1 MAHIEDQGRR
11 RREKLRDARLYVCVT
26 ARRERGDLREFLH
39 AAYEGGT
46 DIIQLRD
53 KTLEAATEIEA
64 IEVLAEVAREHGK
77 LFAVNDRADVA
88 LLTGADVFH
97 VGQGDLTTQ
106 QARTVLGPDVVLGR
120 SCHSPAQVD
129 AALADPGLDYFCTGP
144 VWETPTKPGRAA
156 VGLELPRYA
165 AEHAGDTPFFAIGGV
180 DAARLPAVLGTGAS
194 RIVVVRAVTEATDV
208 TAAARALRDALP
220 A

>member
-1 MAHIEDQGRR
+1 M
-11 RREKLRDARLYVCVT
+11 CVT
-26 ARRERGDLREFLH
+26 ARRERGDLRDFLH
-39 AAYEGGT
+39 TAYEGGV

-53 KTLEAATEIEA
+53 KTLEAAAEIEV
-64 IEVLAEVAREHGK
+64 IQVLAEVAREHGK

-97 VGQGDLTTQ
+97 VGQGDLTTR

-165 AEHAGDTPFFAIGGV
+165 AEHAGTTPFFAIGGV
-180 DAARLPAVLGTGAS
+180 DAARLPAVLGTGAT
-194 RIVVVRAVTEATDV
+194 RIVVVRAVTEARDV
-208 TAAARALRDALP
+208 TAAARELRSALP